1 MGEAPERGGLL
12 ASLRVLLASLIE
24 TLHTR
29 LELLGTELEEEKL
42 RLIRLLAYCAAAF
55 FLLGAGTVFFAAF
68 ITVAMW
74 DDHRL
79 LVLGFF
85 TSIFLGAGIVSL
97 VFAAQTVRASSRLF
111 AASLAELARDR
122 SELGRDR

>member
-1 MGEAPERGGLL
+1 MGGAPQRGGLL
-12 ASLRVLLASLIE
+12 VSLRVLLATLIE

-55 FLLGAGTVFFAAF
+55 FLLGAGTVFFAVF
-68 ITVAMW
+68 VTLAMW
-74 DDHRL
+74 DEHRL

-85 TSIFLGAGIVSL
+85 TSIFLGAGLASL
-97 VFAAQTVRASSRLF
+97 LFAARTVRARSRLF
-111 AASLAELARDR
+111 AASLAELAQDR